1 MKFLL
6 DEEIEIFPKIIFWFA
21 KPKEITVEILLKFL
35 RKDILFLESKCNF
48 LTLYNNFSECRKIG
62 LIINLDELIDIDG
75 ATPTR
80 IIEFLNNIINPIKC
94 DIDQL
99 KIIIH
104 SKRKDE
110 ALLRFFDDNNIIFFS
125 NDVVFKTNKVDHFL
139 DQMLNSVFDFST
151 QRTSLR
157 LGFKNT
163 TYSTEIIYNNK
174 NYNGIIKDIS
184 LKGAGLVLDYE
195 VDYNN
200 IHIGDFV
207 TLNIDF
213 KVLFFKILKGIV
225 IRKNQHEN
233 LLGIKIDL
241 DDPYMIDNENM
252 IILNRIIDSWIT
264 KLLSKEDIL
273 SSLK

>member
-1 MKFLL
+1 T
-6 DEEIEIFPKIIFWFA
+6 D
-21 KPKEITVEILLKFL
+21 
-35 RKDILFLESKCNF
+35 
-48 LTLYNNFSECRKIG
+48 
-62 LIINLDELIDIDG
+62 
-75 ATPTR
+75 R
-80 IIEFLNNIINPIKC
+80 IASIPEKL
-94 DIDQL
+94 
-99 KIIIH
+99 
-104 SKRKDE
+104 
-110 ALLRFFDDNNIIFFS
+110 
-125 NDVVFKTNKVDHFL
+125 
-139 DQMLNSVFDFST
+139 SVFDFST